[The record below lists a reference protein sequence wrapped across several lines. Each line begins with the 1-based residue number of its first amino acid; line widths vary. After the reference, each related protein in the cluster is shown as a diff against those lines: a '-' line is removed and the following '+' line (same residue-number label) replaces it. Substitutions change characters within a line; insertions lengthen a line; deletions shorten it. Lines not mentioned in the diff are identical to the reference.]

1 VAYFLGL
8 RGSLLRI
15 TPEGRKS
22 QEDLDV
28 AMGQILSRAVVAEGV
43 VDIFKHA
50 GIDRPDISLVSDAF
64 LEEVGH
70 LPQRNLAAAALEKLL
85 RDEIQIRSRRNIVE
99 ARKFSEMLD
108 ATMAKYHNRAIEA
121 AQVVMELVE
130 MAKEFRSMIQRGH
143 KLNLT
148 DEELA
153 FYDALATNG
162 SAVDLMGDETL
173 SAMARELASKIR
185 NSVTVDWAVKEQ
197 VKAQLRIDVKMLLR
211 KYKYPPD
218 EAEAATAL
226 VLKQAEVLADQWVA

>member
-1 VAYFLGL
+1 
-8 RGSLLRI
+8 
-15 TPEGRKS
+15 
-22 QEDLDV
+22 
-28 AMGQILSRAVVAEGV
+28 
-43 VDIFKHA
+43 
-50 GIDRPDISLVSDAF
+50 

-85 RDEIQIRSRRNIVE
+85 RDEIKIRSRRNIVE
-99 ARKFSEMLD
+99 ARKFSDMLD
-108 ATMAKYHNRAIEA
+108 ATMTKYHNRAIEA
-121 AQVVMELVE
+121 AQVVMELVA
-130 MAKEFRSMIQRGH
+130 MAKEFRSMLERGH
-143 KLNLT
+143 RLNLT

-162 SAVDLMGDETL
+162 SAVDLMGDDTL

-185 NSVTVDWAVKEQ
+185 SSVTVDWAFKEQ

-226 VLKQAEVLADQWVA
+226 VLKQA